1 MKFKLKKILSFIF
14 LILGII
20 MLGLGIFNFNLTKK
34 TNMDNNQNNL
44 EFRIVNFHVDINTP
58 NNIKISFNIVNSE
71 TLLKDQNLKINFYEN
86 SNIVYTYE
94 YSIDELETFAE
105 IKVEANLEFEYKEI
119 TKYEFVINNT
129 KFNMN
134 PYFD

>member
-86 SNIVYTYE
+86 SNIFYTYE